1 MNGNAVMDFGSTV
14 LMVIGIVVVVLIVLI
29 IVMSCFKIVPQANA
43 YVIER
48 LGAYKA
54 TWSVGFHM

>member
-29 IVMSCFKIVPQANA
+29 IVMSCFKIVSSGQ
-43 YVIER
+43 R
-48 LGAYKA
+48 LCY
-54 TWSVGFHM
+54 